1 MEVNMKTINLKNI
14 KEIDGKS
21 CKIVYNT
28 GAGCYEVEVDGF
40 ASRQSLNFIIG
51 KICKTDTEIF
61 TIGPADKLL
70 FDDGRVGE
78 IIRYG
83 FASYGIKFDDDI
95 YDDIEYLPES
105 FEIM

>member
-1 MEVNMKTINLKNI
+1 MKTINLKNI

-21 CKIVYNT
+21 CKMVYNT

-40 ASRQSLNFIIG
+40 ASRQTLNFIVG

-61 TIGPADKLL
+61 TIGPADELL
-70 FDDGRVGE
+70 FDDGRVAE

-83 FASYGIKFDDDI
+83 FAFYGLKFADET
-95 YDDIEYLPES
+95 YDDIEYLPAS
-105 FEIM
+105 FKIM

>member
-1 MEVNMKTINLKNI
+1 MKTINLK
-14 KEIDGKS
+14 EIQKIDDKS
-21 CKIVYNT
+21 CKVVYNT
-28 GAGCYEVEVDGF
+28 GPGWYEIEVDGF
-40 ASRQSLNFIIG
+40 ASRQSLNYIIG
-51 KICKTDTEIF
+51 KICKTNTETF

>member
-1 MEVNMKTINLKNI
+1 MKTINLKDI
-14 KEIDGKS
+14 QTVDGKS
-21 CKIVYNT
+21 CKVVYNT
-28 GAGCYEVEVDGF
+28 GAGWYEIEVDGF
-40 ASRQSLNFIIG
+40 ASRQSLNYIVG
-51 KICKTDTEIF
+51 KICKTNTETF